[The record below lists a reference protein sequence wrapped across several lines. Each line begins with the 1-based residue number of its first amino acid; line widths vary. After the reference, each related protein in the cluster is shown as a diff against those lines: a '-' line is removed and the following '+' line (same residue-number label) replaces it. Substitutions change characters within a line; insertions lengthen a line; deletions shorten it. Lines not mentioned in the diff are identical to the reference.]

1 MRLPKLVP
9 ANWRR
14 KWPKIHNEFYL
25 RTGVKWQADVLR
37 HSFASN
43 FAAHFKSYSK
53 LQMEMGHSSATQLRT
68 RYLAGVSAKDA
79 EAFWSIRV

>member
-1 MRLPKLVP
+1 MRGSVVP

-14 KWPKIHNEFYL
+14 KWRKIHNEFYS
-25 RTGVKWQADVLR
+25 RTGVKWQADVLKR
-37 HSFASN
+37 SLASN

-53 LQMEMGHSSATQLRT
+53 SQMEMGHSSETQLRT

-79 EAFWSIRV
+79 EAFGAVRG